1 MFQMNEGRFKFI
13 SKNELGYE
21 FYLDEEL
28 TFWVN
33 RIDTGKKHYVY
44 LVKLDGRDISFLLLT
59 GDQVIA
65 EFEYST
71 NLEKL
76 IYEMQFQV
84 LSERLSEK

>member
-1 MFQMNEGRFKFI
+1 
-13 SKNELGYE
+13 
-21 FYLDEEL
+21 
-28 TFWVN
+28 
-33 RIDTGKKHYVY
+33 
-44 LVKLDGRDISFLLLT
+44 
-59 GDQVIA
+59 VIA